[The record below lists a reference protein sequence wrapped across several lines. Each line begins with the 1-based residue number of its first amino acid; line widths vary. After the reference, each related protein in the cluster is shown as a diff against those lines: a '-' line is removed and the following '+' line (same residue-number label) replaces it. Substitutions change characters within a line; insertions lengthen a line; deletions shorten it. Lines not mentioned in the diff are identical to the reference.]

1 MLEKM
6 KVWVSLSA
14 LTQGAAVEHDLHS
27 PPLLSVLAGLRTTR
41 GRRITLRDGR
51 PAFLVRAICELARRN
66 SSEGIAGWMCAV
78 VCAWV
83 RFCAFRLFGVHASLS
98 GTATVPPDK
107 RFAAF
112 ISRFASLAI
121 LSRSRDSFEAGID
134 FPVLFRSAFGGVM
147 SQRRTNETQSGRHR
161 CLRASVSQL
170 CTRWRRRHLA
180 GVLCVF
186 PLPAY

>member
-1 MLEKM
+1 M
-6 KVWVSLSA
+6 
-14 LTQGAAVEHDLHS
+14 
-27 PPLLSVLAGLRTTR
+27 LAGLRTTR

-66 SSEGIAGWMCAV
+66 SSEGIAGWMCAA
-78 VCAWV
+78 VCALV

-112 ISRFASLAI
+112 RFRI
-121 LSRSRDSFEAGID
+121 LSCSRDSFEAGID
-134 FPVLFRSAFGGVM
+134 FPVLFRSAFGGGM

-161 CLRASVSQL
+161 CLRASASQL

-180 GVLCVF
+180 GVLLCVF